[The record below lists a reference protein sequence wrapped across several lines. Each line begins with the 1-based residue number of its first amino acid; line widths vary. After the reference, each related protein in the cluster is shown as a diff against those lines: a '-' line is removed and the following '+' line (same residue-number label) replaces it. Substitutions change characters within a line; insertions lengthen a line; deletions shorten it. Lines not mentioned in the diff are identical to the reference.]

1 MAAKKEHLAVE
12 EDSPAPATVAGGVT
26 GRRAGRKARETRE
39 RLIEGALL
47 ALCEDGVIGTTTR
60 KIADKADV
68 RLGTLHYHFETK
80 DALLLAVLDTLGS
93 KLAQT
98 LRRGVAGSRDLDECI
113 ERALLTDWAFA
124 EENMA
129 IQIVQYELTLYALRT
144 EGAPWMAKRQYRD
157 YVRAHVDIFGVHA
170 PNDRPSTTESV
181 HKLSQ
186 LVMAGIDGIILQ
198 ELADPNLARSRMA
211 VRGLIGAM
219 QALARSLSL
228 ISG

>member
-1 MAAKKEHLAVE
+1 MAGKR
-12 EDSPAPATVAGGVT
+12 DSLVSEPEPSVPSPPAAGVT

-47 ALCEDGVIGTTTR
+47 ALCEDGVIGATTR

-80 DALLLAVLDTLGS
+80 DALLLAVLDTLGAR
-93 KLAQT
+93 LAQT

-124 EENMA
+124 EDNMA

-144 EGAPWMAKRQYRD
+144 EGAPWMARRQYRD

-170 PNDRPSTTESV
+170 PSGRTAADSV
-181 HKLSQ
+181 ERLSQ

-198 ELADPNLARSRMA
+198 ELADPDTARSRMA
-211 VRGLIGAM
+211 VRGLIDSM
-219 QALARSLSL
+219 QALARSLGL
-228 ISG
+228 IAG